1 MTPSV
6 PRLLNS
12 AITSCLQHNLGV
24 HLVLLHAGTGSK
36 ITLTPTTKFEVFRND
51 YLSRN

>member
-6 PRLLNS
+6 PRLPNS

-24 HLVLLHAGTGSK
+24 HLVLLHAGAGSK
-36 ITLTPTTKFEVFRND
+36 TTLTPTTELEALSND